1 MLRVLQKINFDTTTS
16 LKLFD
21 SLMKPILTYNC
32 ELWSQIS
39 KYKLESLESNKL
51 SLEETYFDN
60 PAEKLH
66 LQFCRTVLG
75 VSNKTSNLATLGEL
89 GRYPVM
95 LHCYVQMIKYWHH
108 IKTTT
113 P

>member
-1 MLRVLQKINFDTTTS
+1 MLRVPQKINCDTTTS

-21 SLMKPILTYNC
+21 SLIKPILPYNC

-60 PAEKLH
+60 LAEKLH

-75 VSNKTSNLATLGEL
+75 VSNKTSNLATLGAL
-89 GRYPVM
+89 GRLPINATLLCPDDKILAPY
-95 LHCYVQMIKYWHH
+95 
-108 IKTTT
+108 
-113 P
+113 

>member
-1 MLRVLQKINFDTTTS
+1 
-16 LKLFD
+16 
-21 SLMKPILTYNC
+21 MKPVLTYNC

-60 PAEKLH
+60 PAEELH

-75 VSNKTSNLATLGEL
+75 VSRGGQVHIILWSQVCPSLYFKPAHFEL
-89 GRYPVM
+89 
-95 LHCYVQMIKYWHH
+95 K
-108 IKTTT
+108 
-113 P
+113 

>member
-21 SLMKPILTYNC
+21 SLIKQILTYNC

-39 KYKLESLESNKL
+39 KYKLESLESLEAHKL

-66 LQFCRTVLG
+66 LQLCRTALVFLTKQ
-75 VSNKTSNLATLGEL
+75 VISPL
-89 GRYPVM
+89 
-95 LHCYVQMIKYWHH
+95 
-108 IKTTT
+108 
-113 P
+113 